1 MPQPLI
7 LKKLKFTG
15 SINLKDLLDLTPKKD
30 ALFIIGDWNTKVKRY
45 WE

>member
-15 SINLKDLLDLTPKKD
+15 SVNLKGLDLTPKKD
-30 ALFIIGDWNTKVKRY
+30 ALLIIGDWNAKVKRY